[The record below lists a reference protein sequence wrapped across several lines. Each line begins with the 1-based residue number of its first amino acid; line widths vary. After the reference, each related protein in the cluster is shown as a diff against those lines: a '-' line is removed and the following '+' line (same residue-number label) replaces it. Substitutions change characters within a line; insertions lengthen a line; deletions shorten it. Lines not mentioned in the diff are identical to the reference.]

1 MTILAVFGALD
12 WSIIAAY
19 LVVMAIVGFL
29 AARKKTTAED
39 YFLAERSMPIWA
51 IAMSVV
57 ATSLSVATFLGAPQ
71 QSFKGDL
78 TYLSL
83 NIGGFLA
90 VFVVAAIFIPR
101 FYQAGT
107 VTIYG
112 YIDQRFGQTARLAV
126 SCMFLLGRLLA
137 SGVRLFYAA
146 IPVCLIIFNKAEPG
160 KPFETTPRQLIFAIC
175 VIGVIGTAY
184 IIAGGIRAVIWTDAI
199 QICITVGAVLLSIF
213 VLLKAIPLP
222 LSQIIHTLL
231 NSPGPYN
238 DSGSKLRII
247 DFSLNPTH
255 KFTFWTALIGATFL
269 NPAAYGVDQDMAQ
282 RMLTAKNSWRGGLSL
297 IASQFLSIFVVSL
310 FMIVGLLLYMYYN
323 RPDIMGTAGPKDI
336 PGTAAKEIYPQFL
349 LNHLPTGISGLAM
362 AGMFAIAQSSLS
374 SAINAMASSAV
385 ADVYWP
391 IRRRLGLHVDLSH
404 GAKAPQ
410 LAVAGTAIILIL
422 FAIVAVF
429 VYNPTQSLLD
439 FALGVMTFAYSGMLG
454 VFLTALLTKRGNSTT
469 VLLALVTG
477 VYVTT
482 LLQPAI
488 LGWIGSHIFHRTFVL
503 AEFWWMPIGTTLSFL
518 VCASGRAKAHH
529 VIAITRGFEAISS
542 H

>member
-1 MTILAVFGALD
+1 MTILAVFGTLD
-12 WSIIAAY
+12 WTIIAAY
-19 LVVMAIVGFL
+19 LAVMAVVGFL
-29 AARKKTTAED
+29 AARKKTNAED

-78 TYLSL
+78 TYISL

-112 YIDQRFGQTARLAV
+112 YIDQRFGQTSRLAV

-146 IPVCLIIFNKAEPG
+146 IPVCLIIFSKAEPG
-160 KPFETTPRQLIFAIC
+160 KPFETSTRQLIFAIC
-175 VIGVIGTAY
+175 LIGIIGTAY
-184 IIAGGIRAVIWTDAI
+184 IIAGGSRAVIWTDAI

-213 VLLKAIPLP
+213 ILLQAIPLP
-222 LSQIIHTLL
+222 ISQIVHKLL
-231 NSPGPYN
+231 ESPGPYN
-238 DSGSKLRII
+238 DGGSKLRII

-269 NPAAYGVDQDMAQ
+269 NTAAYGVDQDMAQ

-310 FMIVGLLLYMYYN
+310 FMIVGLLLYIYYN
-323 RPDIMGTAGPKDI
+323 RPEIMGSAAPKDI
-336 PGTAAKEIYPQFL
+336 PGTAPKEIYPQFL
-349 LNHLPTGISGLAM
+349 LNHLPTGISGLAI
-362 AGMFAIAQSSLS
+362 AGMFAIAQGSLS

-391 IRRRLGLHVDLSH
+391 IRRRLGLQVDLSD

-410 LAVAGTAIILIL
+410 LAVAGTALILIL
-422 FAIVAVF
+422 FAVVAVF
-429 VYNPTQSLLD
+429 VYNPKTQSLLD

-454 VFLTALLTKRGNSTT
+454 VFLTALLTKRGNSIT
-469 VLLALVTG
+469 VLLALATG
-477 VYVTT
+477 VIVTT
-482 LLQPAI
+482 LLQPSV
-488 LGWIGSHIFHRTFVL
+488 LGWIGYHLTGRTWAL
-503 AEFWWMPIGTTLSFL
+503 AEFWWMPIGTTLAFL
-518 VCASGRAKAHH
+518 VCLSGRPQP
-529 VIAITRGFEAISS
+529 VPSPEMRGFEVVVTR
-542 H
+542 